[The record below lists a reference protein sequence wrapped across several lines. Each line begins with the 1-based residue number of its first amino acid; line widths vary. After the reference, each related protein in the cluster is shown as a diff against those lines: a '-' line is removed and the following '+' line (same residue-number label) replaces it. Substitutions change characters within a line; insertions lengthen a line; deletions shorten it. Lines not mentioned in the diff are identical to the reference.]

1 MVQSILDKYRLSSN
15 YGATPSSDY
24 LLGSANNANP
34 MVPKSKPQN
43 LGLLNLSSNSNP
55 MMGLLGNP
63 LFAIGTALL
72 NPRQSFGQNLQQGFQ
87 NLMQQQM
94 YKQEQERKNRAD
106 MIQLAPL
113 IKQQQIQEI
122 FNKGGF
128 TQDNIKQAQE
138 IDPLIAEKF
147 VSSAAN
153 AQKGAMR
160 LSAYESGINPD
171 VVGLKAMRD
180 VALNSG
186 IPIGQLAPIDSI
198 ISLLNRGLIDST
210 SPQVFGVMNTINQL
224 IDSQSRRD
232 SEQTRYARQ
241 EARDQRKEDR
251 EVRKEL
257 RGATSE
263 QNSFMLADNAL
274 NAANN
279 ILKIVKENP
288 DAGVPGYGA
297 EIATGIFGDLI
308 GRKFKSEDRNIIEDS
323 QRQFIDAVLTL
334 GTGAAYNEY
343 QLEGA
348 KVTYFPQPGDGEK
361 ARLIKQQS
369 LINAIDAAINRTGA
383 LEPKI
388 KPKLEKLKKL
398 IQDSYTPKPANQPIE
413 DKNKKLRD
421 LLGGS

>member
-1 MVQSILDKYRLSSN
+1 MASILDKYRLSSN

-34 MVPKSKPQN
+34 MVPKSQPQN

-106 MIQLAPL
+106 MIKLAPL

-160 LSAYESGINPD
+160 LSAYKSGVNPD
-171 VVGLKAMRD
+171 VVGLKALRD

-186 IPIGQLAPIDSI
+186 VPAGQLAPIDSA
-198 ISLLNRGLIDST
+198 ISNVDKGLIDPMNPSIL
-210 SPQVFGVMNTINQL
+210 GVMNSVNNL
-224 IDSQSRRD
+224 ITNRSRQD
-232 SEQTRYARQ
+232 FEQKKFKTQQ
-241 EARDQRKEDR
+241 ETDR
-251 EVRKEL
+251 RKEL
-257 RGATSE
+257 RGGSSE
-263 QNSFMLADNAL
+263 QKDRFLADNAL
-274 NAANN
+274 NAAKN
-279 ILKIVKENP
+279 IIKIVKENP
-288 DAGVPGYGA
+288 DASAPTYGA

-308 GRKFKSEDRNIIEDS
+308 GRKFKSEDRKIVEDS
-323 QRQFIDAVLTL
+323 QRQFLEAVLTL
-334 GTGAAYNEY
+334 GTGAAYNQE

-348 KVTYFPQPGDGEK
+348 KATYFPQPGDGEK

-369 LINAIDAAINRTGA
+369 MIMAIDAAINRTGVLA
-383 LEPKI
+383 PQI
-388 KPKLEKLKKL
+388 KPKLEELKAL